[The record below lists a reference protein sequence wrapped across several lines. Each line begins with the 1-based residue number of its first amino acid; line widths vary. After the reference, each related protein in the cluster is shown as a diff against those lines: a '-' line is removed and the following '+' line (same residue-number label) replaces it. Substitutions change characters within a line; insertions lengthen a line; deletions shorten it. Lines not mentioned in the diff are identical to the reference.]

1 MLPGVSTAMLL
12 ATVAAGLFAG
22 AAVYVTAVEH
32 PARVESG
39 QLLAIKEFG
48 PSYRR
53 GAVMQGGLAVVGLV
67 AGLITW
73 YQGSGMGWLVGGIL
87 LGALVPF
94 TLIVIMPTNRR
105 LLDPRLDGSSSATI
119 ASEGTA
125 QPPTSSRKPNILF
138 ILADDLGWGDLSC
151 YGRPDYKTPMLD
163 DLTWDTQM
171 LPIPPEVYRGPWE
184 NQVNRARNLDPIRR

>member
-1 MLPGVSTAMLL
+1 MTVAMLL

-32 PARVESG
+32 PARVECG

-53 GAVMQGGLAVVGLV
+53 GAIMQGGLAVLGLLASVV
-67 AGLITW
+67 AW
-73 YQGSGMGWLVGGIL
+73 YQESGAGWLVGGLL

-105 LLDPRLDGSSSATI
+105 LLDPGLDSGSREARELLGRWGRLQAVRTVVSVVVFVGFV
-119 ASEGTA
+119 G
-125 QPPTSSRKPNILF
+125 
-138 ILADDLGWGDLSC
+138 LSL
-151 YGRPDYKTPMLD
+151 RS
-163 DLTWDTQM
+163 
-171 LPIPPEVYRGPWE
+171 
-184 NQVNRARNLDPIRR
+184 